1 MRVCS
6 YIAVIFQSAGRVR
19 VLLLSLLLLLSFL
32 ILSLLSSGCLLPH
45 EILPMKVT
53 AEYEL
58 DK

>member
-32 ILSLLSSGCLLPH
+32 SLLSGCLPR